1 MLTLAASYQEQKHRS
16 SPELRPRIVSY
27 CSAHSILT
35 SVRKTQSEVTMDK
48 NLPDASTTNR
58 KLVVLSLGLLC
69 ILQAALNISLRLAL
83 YSSDAPDYDAV
94 IKNLTEERDQLK
106 RKLNTSDS
114 SGAPDYDA
122 VIRNLKEEGDQLK
135 RMLKTFGW
143 VYFRSSFYF
152 ISSDTKSWGDS
163 RDDCLQKGADLVIIN
178 SKEENEFTRQFRRS
192 FWIGLTDTETEG
204 TWKWVDGTLLS
215 TTTSYWYPGEPNPKY
230 YPDENC
236 GEARYNYDENN
247 WNDNN
252 CKRLYF
258 WICEKK
264 KSWGDSRDDCLQKGA
279 DLVIINS
286 KEENEFTRQ
295 FRRLFWIGLT
305 DTETEGTW
313 KWVDGTLLSTSYWHP
328 GEPNSYFST
337 DEDCGETKFNDLE
350 YNWNDEQCSEL
361 NFWICEKSV
370 A

>member
-1 MLTLAASYQEQKHRS
+1 MSGKKLYRLVGVSLGLLCILQAALNISLRLALYSSGARKLNYKAVIRELTEEGDQLNRMLE
-16 SPELRPRIVSY
+16 IF
-27 CSAHSILT
+27 
-35 SVRKTQSEVTMDK
+35 D
-48 NLPDASTTNR
+48 R

-83 YSSDAPDYDAV
+83 NYDAVIKNLTEERDQLKRNLNISDISDAPDYDAVIKNLTEERDQLKRNLNISDSSDAPDYDAV

-114 SGAPDYDA
+114 SDAPDYDAVIRNLTEERDQLKRMLKTFDSSDAPDYDA

-215 TTTSYWYPGEPNPKY
+215 T
-230 YPDENC
+230 
-236 GEARYNYDENN
+236 
-247 WNDNN
+247 
-252 CKRLYF
+252 
-258 WICEKK
+258 
-264 KSWGDSRDDCLQKGA
+264 
-279 DLVIINS
+279 
-286 KEENEFTRQ
+286 
-295 FRRLFWIGLT
+295 
-305 DTETEGTW
+305 
-313 KWVDGTLLSTSYWHP
+313 SYWHP

-337 DEDCGETKFNDLE
+337 DEDCGETKFNEVED
-350 YNWNDEQCSEL
+350 NWNDEKCHWRK
-361 NFWICEKSV
+361 FWICEKSV

>member
-1 MLTLAASYQEQKHRS
+1 MSGKKLYRLVGVSLGLLCILQAALNISLRLALYSSGARKLNYKAVIRELTEEGDQLNRMLE
-16 SPELRPRIVSY
+16 IF
-27 CSAHSILT
+27 
-35 SVRKTQSEVTMDK
+35 D
-48 NLPDASTTNR
+48 R

-83 YSSDAPDYDAV
+83 NISDAPDYDAV

-106 RKLNTSDS
+106 RNLNISDIS
-114 SGAPDYDA
+114 DAPDYDA
-122 VIRNLKEEGDQLK
+122 VIKNLTEERDQLK
-135 RMLKTFGW
+135 RNLNISGALQGTLGAPGKGTWMSTPYPKKRW

-178 SKEENEFTRQFRRS
+178 SKEENEFTRQFTRS

-264 KSWGDSRDDCLQKGA
+264 
-279 DLVIINS
+279 
-286 KEENEFTRQ
+286 
-295 FRRLFWIGLT
+295 
-305 DTETEGTW
+305 
-313 KWVDGTLLSTSYWHP
+313 
-328 GEPNSYFST
+328 
-337 DEDCGETKFNDLE
+337 
-350 YNWNDEQCSEL
+350 
-361 NFWICEKSV
+361 V

>member
-1 MLTLAASYQEQKHRS
+1 MSGKKLYRLVGVSLGLLCILQAALNISLRLALYSSGARKLNYKAVIRELTEEGDQLNRMLE
-16 SPELRPRIVSY
+16 IF
-27 CSAHSILT
+27 
-35 SVRKTQSEVTMDK
+35 D
-48 NLPDASTTNR
+48 R

-83 YSSDAPDYDAV
+83 NISDAPDYDAVIKNLTEERDQLKRNLNISDSSDAPDYDAV

-114 SGAPDYDA
+114 SDAPDYDAVIRNLTEERDQLKRMLKTFDSSDAPDYDA

-215 TTTSYWYPGEPNPKY
+215 T
-230 YPDENC
+230 
-236 GEARYNYDENN
+236 
-247 WNDNN
+247 
-252 CKRLYF
+252 
-258 WICEKK
+258 
-264 KSWGDSRDDCLQKGA
+264 
-279 DLVIINS
+279 
-286 KEENEFTRQ
+286 
-295 FRRLFWIGLT
+295 
-305 DTETEGTW
+305 
-313 KWVDGTLLSTSYWHP
+313 SYWHP

-337 DEDCGETKFNDLE
+337 DEDCGETKFNEVED
-350 YNWNDEQCSEL
+350 NWNDEKCHWRK
-361 NFWICEKSV
+361 FWICEKSV

>member
-114 SGAPDYDA
+114 SDAPDYDAVIRNLTEERDQLKRMLKTFDSSDAPDYDA

-215 TTTSYWYPGEPNPKY
+215 T
-230 YPDENC
+230 
-236 GEARYNYDENN
+236 
-247 WNDNN
+247 
-252 CKRLYF
+252 
-258 WICEKK
+258 
-264 KSWGDSRDDCLQKGA
+264 
-279 DLVIINS
+279 
-286 KEENEFTRQ
+286 
-295 FRRLFWIGLT
+295 
-305 DTETEGTW
+305 
-313 KWVDGTLLSTSYWHP
+313 SYWHP

-337 DEDCGETKFNDLE
+337 DEDCGETKFNEVED
-350 YNWNDEQCSEL
+350 NWNDEKCHWRK
-361 NFWICEKSV
+361 FWICEKSV